1 MFKLV
6 GSSSYPRKMTEKWG
20 EVQKKLDLAN
30 IRVSEE
36 FESSE
41 FELSGFLL
49 YNKITRWKDFE
60 LVKKFIKL
68 LDCTWRHSGHVGGK
82 EQKHFSP
89 LRTKLHF
96 HVNSSRKNSIVL
108 KPKMGAL
115 SRGCKPRILDE
126 VSTLKCIHQFKKW
139 SYALPKK

>member
-41 FELSGFLL
+41 FESSGF
-49 YNKITRWKDFE
+49 Y
-60 LVKKFIKL
+60 
-68 LDCTWRHSGHVGGK
+68 C
-82 EQKHFSP
+82 
-89 LRTKLHF
+89 RTK
-96 HVNSSRKNSIVL
+96 SQ
-108 KPKMGAL
+108 
-115 SRGCKPRILDE
+115 D
-126 VSTLKCIHQFKKW
+126 
-139 SYALPKK
+139 